1 MNHITKK
8 AGVFAGLAAA
18 AAFMLAPSSAKADT
32 LVSVDM
38 SNITFTGN
46 GSCSPAPCQDV
57 FNASWKWD
65 TTTDKLVPGSVA
77 VDNGGSLANDFQLVY
92 WPGNPGG
99 NNYSFQFF
107 ETPLWNPDALVLWY
121 FDKSRFP
128 SVGSYSAS
136 EVYLYCEGST
146 CSSDFGSGY
155 SNPTAGTVTISGPFN
170 SPVPEPGSFLLLGAG
185 LAGLAGLK
193 VISRRGLLTKT
204 L

>member
-1 MNHITKK
+1 MNYITKRV
-8 AGVFAGLAAA
+8 GVFAGLAVAV
-18 AAFMLAPSSAKADT
+18 AFMLAPSSAKADT

-65 TTTDKLVPGSVA
+65 TTTGKLVPGSV
-77 VDNGGSLANDFQLVY
+77 DINNGGSLANDFQLVY
-92 WPGNPGG
+92 WPGSPAV

-107 ETPLWNPDALVLWY
+107 QTPLWNPDALVLWY
-121 FDKSRFP
+121 FDQSRFP
-128 SVGSYSAS
+128 SVGSYNLS

-146 CSSDFGSGY
+146 CSSNFGSGY
-155 SNPTAGTVTISGPFN
+155 SSPTAGTVTISGPFD
-170 SPVPEPGSFLLLGAG
+170 SPVPEPSSFLLLGAG
-185 LAGLAGLK
+185 LAGLAGLIM
-193 VISRRGLLTKT
+193 ISRRGLLTKA